1 MAPVPERVLPAT
13 NGSTHHNIITAIQTE
28 FEGCANEPLVCT
40 MSTPSSFESE
50 HKNVSM
56 VSFSDVSVREFEVF
70 PSDSPSVSVGAGIQ
84 VRGILILCQHVTC
97 ICGSNARSMAE

>member
-1 MAPVPERVLPAT
+1 M
-13 NGSTHHNIITAIQTE
+13 
-28 FEGCANEPLVCT
+28 

-56 VSFSDVSVREFEVF
+56 VSFSDVRLREFEVI

-84 VRGILILCQHVTC
+84 VRGIICQHVTC
-97 ICGSNARSMAE
+97 IYVSNASMAE